1 MITKETIAKIN
12 DEADVVDVLGD
23 FITLKKA
30 GSNYKANC
38 PFHHEKTPSFV
49 ISPAKQIYKCFGCGK
64 AGDSVK
70 FVMEHEHFSY
80 VEALKYLAQKYNI
93 EIEETQQTPEFIEQQ
108 SKREGLY
115 VVNEFAKDTFSYN
128 MHETDEGKSIA
139 LSYFKERG
147 FSDEIVKKFQ
157 LGYALNAYSAL
168 TDAALEKGYQLE
180 ILQNAGL
187 SSKRENTKLDFFRER
202 VMFPIHGVS
211 GKVLGFGGR
220 ILKSNAK
227 APKYINTPDTDI
239 YDKSKVLYGVF
250 YAKVAIRKLDECF
263 LVEGYTDVISLHQAG
278 IENVVSSSGTS
289 LTKDQVRLIKRYTEN
304 VTVLYDGDAAGIKAA
319 LRGIDIILE
328 NGLNVKVVL
337 LPENH
342 DPDSFVRE
350 KGLEGFEEF
359 VAENKKDFI
368 LFKLELLLEDAKND
382 PIKKAALVGDILE
395 SISKIPDAIK
405 RSIYLKESAGLLG
418 VGEQVLL
425 NESNKKRKEILSK
438 QQKEAQQE
446 EEKLEENQVLV
457 DNLIADNEEY
467 LEAGINIEKYERDV
481 IRTLLEYG
489 AKPYTEE
496 QLTIDYI
503 LDKLEGLPM
512 ENELHNKIV
521 EFAISLKTPEEKSDF
536 TPSLVNHKDEEIGNL
551 AITVLMGGLSTHD
564 NDLSDGWYK
573 KNKIS
578 TPTKEDIYKD
588 DIETEFNYLKFN
600 RVKLLEIEVSERI
613 EKLDPNDD
621 FTKLLKI
628 KMKVDKQKMELA
640 AVKGIVVTPK

>member
-12 DEADVVDVLGD
+12 DEADIVDVLSD

-30 GSNYKANC
+30 GSNFKANC

-70 FVMEHEHFSY
+70 FVMEHEHFNY
-80 VEALKYLAQKYNI
+80 VDALKYLAQKYNI
-93 EIEETQQTPEFIEQQ
+93 PIEETVQSPEFIEQE

-115 VVNEFAKDTFSYN
+115 VVNEFAKDFFSFN
-128 MHETDEGKSIA
+128 MHEHEEGKSIG

-147 FSDEIVKKFQ
+147 FSDEIIKKFQ
-157 LGYALNAYSAL
+157 LGYSLNSYSAL

-187 SSKRENTKLDFFRER
+187 SSKKENTKLDFFRER

-220 ILKSNAK
+220 ILKNNVK

-239 YDKSKVLYGVF
+239 YDKSKVLYGIF
-250 YAKVAIRKLDECF
+250 FAKVAIRKADECF

-350 KGLEGFEEF
+350 NGLSGFEEF

-368 LFKLELLLEDAKND
+368 LFKLELLLAEANND
-382 PIKKAALVGDILE
+382 PIKKAALVGDIIE

-405 RSIYLKESAGLLG
+405 RSIYLKETSGLLG
-418 VGEQVLL
+418 VGEQILL
-425 NESNKKRKEILSK
+425 NESNKKRKEILN
-438 QQKEAQQE
+438 QQKKEQDRA
-446 EEKLEENQVLV
+446 EEKLEADHTVVEDLIKTDDDYV
-457 DNLIADNEEY
+457 D
-467 LEAGINIEKYERDV
+467 AGISIEKYERDV
-481 IRTLLEYG
+481 IRTLIEYG
-489 AKPYTEE
+489 GKPYTEDS
-496 QLTIDYI
+496 LTIDYI
-503 LDKLEGLPM
+503 LEQLDGIPLD
-512 ENELHNKIV
+512 NELHLKFVKLARSLNATEKEGLS
-521 EFAISLKTPEEKSDF
+521 EFF
-536 TPSLVNHKDEEIGNL
+536 VNHQDEEISNL
-551 AITVLMGGLSTHD
+551 AITLVLGNYNRYDTELSEGWTKKKMYTLTK
-564 NDLSDGWYK
+564 ND
-573 KNKIS
+573 IF
-578 TPTKEDIYKD
+578 KEDID
-588 DIETEFNYLKFN
+588 TEFYWLKFY
-600 RVKLLEIEVSERI
+600 RIKLLEIEVMKRMKAASP
-613 EKLDPNDD
+613 DDD
-621 FTKLLKI
+621 FTKLLLMK
-628 KMKVDKQKMELA
+628 KKVDAEKSNLA
-640 AVKGIVVTPK
+640 KDKKTVVTPK

>member
-12 DEADVVDVLGD
+12 DEADIVDVLSD

-30 GSNYKANC
+30 GSNFKANC

-70 FVMEHEHFSY
+70 FVMDHEHFNY
-80 VEALKYLAQKYNI
+80 VDALKYLAQKYNI
-93 EIEETQQTPEFIEQQ
+93 PIEETVQSPEFIEQE

-115 VVNEFAKDTFSYN
+115 VVNEFAKDFFSFN
-128 MHETDEGKSIA
+128 MHEHEEGKSIG

-147 FSDEIVKKFQ
+147 FTDEIIKKFQ
-157 LGYALNAYSAL
+157 LGYSLNSYSAL

-187 SSKRENTKLDFFRER
+187 SSKKENTKLDFFRER

-220 ILKSNAK
+220 ILKNNVK

-239 YDKSKVLYGVF
+239 YDKSKVLYGIF
-250 YAKVAIRKLDECF
+250 YAKVAIRKADECF

-350 KGLEGFEEF
+350 NGLSGFEEF

-368 LFKLELLLEDAKND
+368 LFKLELLLAEANND
-382 PIKKAALVGDILE
+382 PIKKAALVGDIIE

-405 RSIYLKESAGLLG
+405 RSIYLKETSGLLG
-418 VGEQVLL
+418 VGEQILL
-425 NESNKKRKEILSK
+425 NESNKKRKEILN
-438 QQKEAQQE
+438 QQKKEQDRA
-446 EEKLEENQVLV
+446 EEKLEVDHTVVEDLV
-457 DNLIADNEEY
+457 KTDDDYID
-467 LEAGINIEKYERDV
+467 AGISIEKYERDV
-481 IRTLLEYG
+481 IRTLIEYG
-489 AKPYTEE
+489 GKPYTEDS
-496 QLTIDYI
+496 LTIDYI
-503 LDKLEGLPM
+503 LDQLNGIPLD
-512 ENELHNKIV
+512 NELHLKLV
-521 EFAISLKTPEEKSDF
+521 ALARSLSATEKVGLSDF
-536 TPSLVNHKDEEIGNL
+536 FVNHQDEEISNL
-551 AITVLMGGLSTHD
+551 AITLVLGNYNRYDTELSEGWTKKKMYTLTK
-564 NDLSDGWYK
+564 ND
-573 KNKIS
+573 IF
-578 TPTKEDIYKD
+578 KEDID
-588 DIETEFNYLKFN
+588 TEFYWLKFY
-600 RVKLLEIEVSERI
+600 RIKLLEIEVMKRMKAASP
-613 EKLDPNDD
+613 DDD
-621 FTKLLKI
+621 FTKLLLMK
-628 KMKVDKQKMELA
+628 KKVDAEKSNLA
-640 AVKGIVVTPK
+640 KDKKTVVTPK

>member
-12 DEADVVDVLGD
+12 DEADVVDVLSD

-80 VEALKYLAQKYNI
+80 VDALKYLAQKYNI
-93 EIEETQQTPEFIEQQ
+93 PIEETVQSPEFIEQE

-115 VVNEFAKDTFSYN
+115 VVNEFAKDFYSFN
-128 MHETDEGKSIA
+128 MHEHEEGRSIG

-147 FSDEIVKKFQ
+147 FSDEIIKKFQ
-157 LGYALNAYSAL
+157 LGYALGSYSAL
-168 TDAALEKGYQLE
+168 TDSALEKGYQLE

-187 SSKRENTKLDFFRER
+187 SSKKENTKLDFFRER

-220 ILKSNAK
+220 ILKSNVK

-239 YDKSKVLYGVF
+239 YDKSKVLYGIF
-250 YAKVAIRKLDECF
+250 YAKNAIRKEDECF
-263 LVEGYTDVISLHQAG
+263 LVEGYTDVISLHQSG

-304 VTVLYDGDAAGIKAA
+304 ITVLYDGDAAGIKAA

-359 VAENKKDFI
+359 VVAQKKDFI
-368 LFKLELLLEDAKND
+368 LFKLELLLAEANND

-395 SISKIPDAIK
+395 SISKIPDPIK
-405 RSIYLKESAGLLG
+405 RSIYLKETAELLG
-418 VGEQVLL
+418 VGEQILL
-425 NESNKKRKEILSK
+425 NESNKKRKDILN
-438 QQKEAQQE
+438 QQKKEQDRE
-446 EEKLEENQVLV
+446 EEKLEPNQHIVT
-457 DNLIADNEEY
+457 DLINTDDDY
-467 LEAGINIEKYERDV
+467 VEAGISIEKFERDV
-481 IRTLLEYG
+481 IRTLIEYG
-489 AKPYTEE
+489 GKPYTEDS
-496 QLTIDYI
+496 LTVDYI
-503 LDKLEGLPM
+503 LEQLEGIPLD
-512 ENELHNKIV
+512 NELH
-521 EFAISLKTPEEKSDF
+521 LKFVDLARGLGVNEKEDLSDF
-536 TPSLVNHKDEEIGNL
+536 FVNHSDEEVSNL
-551 AITVLMGGLSTHD
+551 AITLVLGNYNRYDNELSEGWAKKKIFTLTK
-564 NDLSDGWYK
+564 ND
-573 KNKIS
+573 IF
-578 TPTKEDIYKD
+578 KEDID
-588 DIETEFNYLKFN
+588 TEFFWLKYW
-600 RVKLLEIEVSERI
+600 RIKLLEIEVLKRM
-613 EKLDPNDD
+613 KAANPNDD
-621 FTKLLKI
+621 FTKLLLMK
-628 KMKVDKQKMELA
+628 KKVDTEKANLA
-640 AVKGIVVTPK
+640 KDKRTVVTPK

>member
-12 DEADVVDVLGD
+12 DEADVVDVLSD
-23 FITLKKA
+23 FLTLKKA

-80 VEALKYLAQKYNI
+80 VDALKYLAQKYNI
-93 EIEETQQTPEFIEQQ
+93 EIEETEQTPEFIEQQ
-108 SKREGLY
+108 SKRDGLY
-115 VVNEFAKDTFSYN
+115 IVNEYAKDFFVHN
-128 MHETDEGKSIA
+128 MHESDEGKSIG

-147 FSDEIVKKFQ
+147 FSEEIIKKFQ
-157 LGYALNAYSAL
+157 LGYALNSYSAL

-187 SSKRENTKLDFFRER
+187 SSKKENTKLDFFRER

-211 GKVLGFGGR
+211 GQVLGFGGR

-239 YDKSKVLYGVF
+239 YDKSKVLYGIF
-250 YAKVAIRKLDECF
+250 YAKVAIRKEDECYM
-263 LVEGYTDVISLHQAG
+263 VEGYTDVISLNQAG

-304 VTVLYDGDAAGIKAA
+304 ITVLYDGDAAGIKAA

-337 LPENH
+337 LPENQ

-350 KGLEGFEEF
+350 KGQEGFQAF

-382 PIKKAALVGDILE
+382 PIKKAALVGDIVE

-405 RSIYLKESAGLLG
+405 RSIYLKESADLLG
-418 VGEQVLL
+418 VGEQILL
-425 NESNKKRKEILSK
+425 NESNKKRKEILN
-438 QQKEAQQE
+438 QQHKADQKAA
-446 EEKLEENQVLV
+446 EKLEENQAVT
-457 DNLIADNEEY
+457 DELIENNQDY
-467 LEAGINIEKYERDV
+467 VEAGISIEKFERV
-481 IRTLLEYG
+481 GVRGQTLHRRATY
-489 AKPYTEE
+489 
-496 QLTIDYI
+496 D
-503 LDKLEGLPM
+503 
-512 ENELHNKIV
+512 
-521 EFAISLKTPEEKSDF
+521 
-536 TPSLVNHKDEEIGNL
+536 
-551 AITVLMGGLSTHD
+551 
-564 NDLSDGWYK
+564 
-573 KNKIS
+573 
-578 TPTKEDIYKD
+578 
-588 DIETEFNYLKFN
+588 
-600 RVKLLEIEVSERI
+600 
-613 EKLDPNDD
+613 
-621 FTKLLKI
+621 
-628 KMKVDKQKMELA
+628 
-640 AVKGIVVTPK
+640 

>member
-12 DEADVVDVLGD
+12 DEADIVDVLSD

-30 GSNYKANC
+30 GSNFKANC

-70 FVMEHEHFSY
+70 FVMDHEHFNY
-80 VEALKYLAQKYNI
+80 VDALKYLAQKYNI
-93 EIEETQQTPEFIEQQ
+93 PIEETVQSPEFIEQE

-115 VVNEFAKDTFSYN
+115 VVNEFAKDFFSFN
-128 MHETDEGKSIA
+128 MHEHEEGKSIG

-147 FSDEIVKKFQ
+147 FTDEIIKKFQ
-157 LGYALNAYSAL
+157 LGYSLNSYSAL

-187 SSKRENTKLDFFRER
+187 SSKKENTKLDFFRER

-220 ILKSNAK
+220 ILKNNVK

-239 YDKSKVLYGVF
+239 YDKSKVLYGIF
-250 YAKVAIRKLDECF
+250 YAKVAIRKADECF

-350 KGLEGFEEF
+350 NGLSGFEEF

-368 LFKLELLLEDAKND
+368 LFKLELLLAEANND
-382 PIKKAALVGDILE
+382 PIKKAALVGDIIE

-405 RSIYLKESAGLLG
+405 RSIYLKETSGLLG
-418 VGEQVLL
+418 VGEQILL
-425 NESNKKRKEILSK
+425 NESNKKRKEILN
-438 QQKEAQQE
+438 QQKKEQDRA
-446 EEKLEENQVLV
+446 EEKLEVDHTVVEDLV
-457 DNLIADNEEY
+457 KTDDDYID
-467 LEAGINIEKYERDV
+467 AGISIEKYERDV
-481 IRTLLEYG
+481 IRTLIEYG
-489 AKPYTEE
+489 GKPYTEDS
-496 QLTIDYI
+496 LTIDYI
-503 LDKLEGLPM
+503 LDQLNGIPLD
-512 ENELHNKIV
+512 NELHLKLV
-521 EFAISLKTPEEKSDF
+521 ALARSLSATEKVGLSDF
-536 TPSLVNHKDEEIGNL
+536 FVNHQDEEISNL
-551 AITVLMGGLSTHD
+551 AITLVLGNYNRYDTELSEGWTKKKMFTLTK
-564 NDLSDGWYK
+564 ND
-573 KNKIS
+573 IF
-578 TPTKEDIYKD
+578 KEDID
-588 DIETEFNYLKFN
+588 TEFYWLKFY
-600 RVKLLEIEVSERI
+600 RIKLLEIEVMKRMKAASP
-613 EKLDPNDD
+613 DDD
-621 FTKLLKI
+621 FTKLLLMK
-628 KMKVDKQKMELA
+628 KKVDAEKSNLA
-640 AVKGIVVTPK
+640 KDKKTVVTPK